1 METQQFEQL
10 ASRWVAGDRLAPD
23 EEQILLDW
31 LENHPE
37 ARHTL
42 IEDES
47 LDSLLCCW
55 PRLEET
61 AENFVRG
68 CVHRAVDQ
76 RTSPREPASV
86 VAAPPIVPPPIV
98 RPGESITVGLSP
110 FAPRKSRS
118 FAERKATHVSAP
130 VLRPIPRNRRLFA
143 GGAGRWLTV
152 AAGCSAAILLAMIG
166 WRWLAPGPKAV
177 GPNLP
182 ETPLADGGKRDSP
195 LSTNT
200 KIGTLP
206 DKTFA
211 TLAQSTGAKWEVPRS
226 EGDRLAA
233 GVLKLTSGTAELHF
247 DKGTVARLAG
257 PAELDLRSVDEV
269 LLKSGSLTARVPS
282 PAVGFAVV
290 TPLARIVDLGTEF
303 DVAVNDAGATQTF
316 VRRGRVSLR
325 PQRGQEDL
333 GSPIELA
340 VGELDRARVSV
351 PNVAALVPPVMT
363 VARGSQ
369 GQFLARVSAHGKT
382 AEFHTQAAF
391 RAFRTRALRQLR
403 EDPDQF
409 GQKWPGLVDR
419 AGGAE
424 KAGGAGRGVTSEPNS
439 APDRREP
446 PPPKG
451 GGAGEDQTVEIQENG
466 KSVSI
471 TDSKESGITV
481 TITES
486 EGGKKKTT
494 KVRAAD
500 TAELARKD
508 PEAHRYYRQYFH
520 PRPKNVKPRL

>member
-1 METQQFEQL
+1 
-10 ASRWVAGDRLAPD
+10 
-23 EEQILLDW
+23 
-31 LENHPE
+31 
-37 ARHTL
+37 
-42 IEDES
+42 
-47 LDSLLCCW
+47 
-55 PRLEET
+55 
-61 AENFVRG
+61 
-68 CVHRAVDQ
+68 
-76 RTSPREPASV
+76 
-86 VAAPPIVPPPIV
+86 
-98 RPGESITVGLSP
+98 
-110 FAPRKSRS
+110 
-118 FAERKATHVSAP
+118 
-130 VLRPIPRNRRLFA
+130 
-143 GGAGRWLTV
+143 
-152 AAGCSAAILLAMIG
+152 
-166 WRWLAPGPKAV
+166 
-177 GPNLP
+177 
-182 ETPLADGGKRDSP
+182 
-195 LSTNT
+195 
-200 KIGTLP
+200 
-206 DKTFA
+206 
-211 TLAQSTGAKWEVPRS
+211 
-226 EGDRLAA
+226 
-233 GVLKLTSGTAELHF
+233 
-247 DKGTVARLAG
+247 
-257 PAELDLRSVDEV
+257 
-269 LLKSGSLTARVPS
+269 
-282 PAVGFAVV
+282 
-290 TPLARIVDLGTEF
+290 
-303 DVAVNDAGATQTF
+303 
-316 VRRGRVSLR
+316 
-325 PQRGQEDL
+325 
-333 GSPIELA
+333 LA

-424 KAGGAGRGVTSEPNS
+424 KAGGAGRGVTPEPKNV
-439 APDRREP
+439 PDHHET